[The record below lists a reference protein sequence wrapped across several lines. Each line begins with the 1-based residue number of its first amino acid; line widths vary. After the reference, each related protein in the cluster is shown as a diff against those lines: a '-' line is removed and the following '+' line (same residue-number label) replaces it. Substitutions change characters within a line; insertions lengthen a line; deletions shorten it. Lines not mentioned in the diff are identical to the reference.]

1 MTSYVLTT
9 NNKHKTL
16 KKEFTSCQLAT
27 DPLKEIILVQIHYL
41 TDIQL
46 SYPTVK
52 KS

>member
-1 MTSYVLTT
+1 MTLYKLTT

-16 KKEFTSCQLAT
+16 KEFTLCQLAT
-27 DPLKEIILVQIHYL
+27 DPLKEIILVQIHNL

-46 SYPTVK
+46 SILQSK